1 MDEAVA
7 RELLQRIRSRVT
19 VESFDPDRELT
30 DDEIRELVADACE
43 APSSFNM
50 QHWRFIAVRRPEDK
64 AILAEAAYG
73 QRQVTDAA
81 VTFILLGDLNSV
93 EHLGETLEHAVKSG
107 SLARARAEA
116 WVAQAEKIYTDPQM
130 SRDEAIRS
138 CSLAAM
144 TLMLAAEA
152 RGLGVGALVGFD
164 PDRVMREFK
173 INERYL
179 PVMLLAVGH
188 PLKKDERR
196 KDRLPIGQIL
206 CFDRGESLPD

>member
-1 MDEAVA
+1 
-7 RELLQRIRSRVT
+7 
-19 VESFDPDRELT
+19 
-30 DDEIRELVADACE
+30 
-43 APSSFNM
+43 M

-73 QRQVTDAA
+73 QRQVVDAA

-144 TLMLAAEA
+144 TMMLAAEA
-152 RGLGVGALVGFD
+152 RGLGIGALVGFD

-196 KDRLPIGQIL
+196 KDRLPLGQIL